1 VLSASTDIASNLA
14 RVRDQIAEAAVRVG
28 RSPSDVRLVGIT
40 KTHPA
45 ETIVEAMRCGLDH
58 IGENRVQEAAAKLP
72 QVRQAAPDVV
82 CHLVGHLQTN
92 KAAAAIEL
100 FDRIDSLDSLHLAQA
115 LSKRLHGPP
124 HPDLPVLLE
133 IYVGD
138 DPSRPGLRPEG
149 LVDAVGPLLAV
160 PGLRVEGVMTVAP
173 LGSDARTAFAQ
184 VRSLKETLASAFPR
198 VHFGVLSMGMSDD
211 FITAIE
217 EGSTEVRIGSALF
230 GPRRTA

>member
-1 VLSASTDIASNLA
+1 MLSASTNLASNLA
-14 RVRDQIAEAAVRVG
+14 RMRDQIAEAAARVG
-28 RSPSDVRLVGIT
+28 RNPADIRLVAVT
-40 KTHPA
+40 KTHPVDV
-45 ETIVEAMRCGLDH
+45 IVEAARGGLEH

-72 QVRQAAPDVV
+72 EVRQAAPDVV
-82 CHLVGHLQTN
+82 CHLIGHLQTN

-100 FDRIDSLDSLHLAQA
+100 FDRIDSVDSLHLAQA
-115 LSKRLHGPP
+115 LSKRLHGSP
-124 HPDLPVLLE
+124 HADLPILLE

-138 DPSRPGLRPEG
+138 DPARPGLRPDG
-149 LVDAVGPLLAV
+149 LVDSVGPMLAL

-173 LGSDARTAFAQ
+173 LGADARAAFAQ

-211 FITAIE
+211 FMTAIE